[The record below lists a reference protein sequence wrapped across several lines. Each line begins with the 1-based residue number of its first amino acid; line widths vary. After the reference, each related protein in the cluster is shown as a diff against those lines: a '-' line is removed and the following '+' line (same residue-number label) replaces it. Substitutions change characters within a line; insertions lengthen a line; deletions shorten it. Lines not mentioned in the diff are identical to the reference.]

1 MSRRSSDR
9 DVQKVWHDVPRISL
23 PIPGVREFQSRYES
37 AVPHAPVKAMDDLVS
52 RGAPWSEMID
62 LIERSAPNGF
72 LIYFRLDFRPLMG
85 LAGDCA
91 ACIGYLMGNHV
102 IGERMFR
109 HDPRAMLYEPFRTVI
124 WEDKHGAAWFTVE
137 QPSKQLLHLPQIADV
152 GIELDQ
158 KLAALLDELGV
169 AAPSYLRGGGQRGS
183 HPADAGRAG
192 RERRAVD
199 D

>member
-1 MSRRSSDR
+1 
-9 DVQKVWHDVPRISL
+9 
-23 PIPGVREFQSRYES
+23 
-37 AVPHAPVKAMDDLVS
+37 MDDLVS
-52 RGAPWSEMID
+52 GGAPWSEMID

-85 LAGDCA
+85 LSGDCA

-158 KLAALLDELGV
+158 KLAALLEELGV

-192 RERRAVD
+192 REPRAVD